1 MKVFAWMFMFFKAW
15 LGLCFVLTFFVVP
28 MYLVAIYPEMPQP
41 YLSAKRYFGYGLVD
55 GDSSALGFF
64 YRLISCGLM
73 VTLGLLMV
81 WGWLRNQE
89 QPKKRGGSREH
100 SI

>member
-1 MKVFAWMFMFFKAW
+1 MKVFAWIFGFFKAW

-41 YLSAKRYFGYGLVD
+41 YISAKRYFGYGLV
-55 GDSSALGFF
+55 GGEPSVLGFF
-64 YRLISCGLM
+64 YRVTSCGLM
-73 VTLGLLMV
+73 VALGLLMV
-81 WGWLRNQE
+81 WVAEKPRAAQE
-89 QPKKRGGSREH
+89 ERDGREH